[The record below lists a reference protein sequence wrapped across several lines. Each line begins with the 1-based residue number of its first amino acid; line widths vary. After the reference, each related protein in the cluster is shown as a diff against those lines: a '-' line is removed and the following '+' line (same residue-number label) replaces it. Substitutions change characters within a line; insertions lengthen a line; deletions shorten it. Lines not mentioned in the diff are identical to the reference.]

1 MAPWC
6 RGHYRSL
13 RSAGTNRQY
22 NVHPLVSCIRQSVD
36 EKFKPRDDTRSTP
49 APDFNVVAAT
59 LGTPC
64 GLDEINQTLEWA
76 PTVVP
81 TLKSGVWGARG
92 SRRVRAWGLIFSS
105 IYRPVWCPP
114 KLVGV
119 AGKTGISPA
128 ASLAQTL
135 IGLSSPHLQGDEA
148 LPQFPLQPQ
157 RWRFTM
163 SMLANR
169 R

>member
-1 MAPWC
+1 MS
-6 RGHYRSL
+6 GHFRPL
-13 RSAGTNRQY
+13 RSVGAIRQY

-64 GLDEINQTLEWA
+64 GLDELNQTLEWA

-81 TLKSGVWGARG
+81 TLKSGVWGCTWKPARACMGFDFFVHLPSGMVSPKASGCGWEDWHLARRQLSSNLNRIVQPTSARG
-92 SRRVRAWGLIFSS
+92 
-105 IYRPVWCPP
+105 
-114 KLVGV
+114 
-119 AGKTGISPA
+119 
-128 ASLAQTL
+128 
-135 IGLSSPHLQGDEA
+135 EA
-148 LPQFPLQPQ
+148 LPQLPLQPQ
-157 RWRFTM
+157 RWRLTM
-163 SMLANR
+163 SMLASR